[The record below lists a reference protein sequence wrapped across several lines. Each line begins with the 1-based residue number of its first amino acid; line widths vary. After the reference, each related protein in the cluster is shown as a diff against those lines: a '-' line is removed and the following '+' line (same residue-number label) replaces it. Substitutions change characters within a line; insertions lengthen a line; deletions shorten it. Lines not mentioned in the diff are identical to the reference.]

1 MPWCSPLRSAQQCWC
16 CRHLEANPQFPSLEV
31 GGGTAEQFQPM
42 PEDAPGLIRVCSWDR
57 PAGGTLVYGGDLVG
71 GLWGQQGAAG
81 GGSVPLSHQGTPQP

>member
-1 MPWCSPLRSAQQCWC
+1 
-16 CRHLEANPQFPSLEV
+16 
-31 GGGTAEQFQPM
+31 M

-71 GLWGQQGAAG
+71 GLWRQQGAAG